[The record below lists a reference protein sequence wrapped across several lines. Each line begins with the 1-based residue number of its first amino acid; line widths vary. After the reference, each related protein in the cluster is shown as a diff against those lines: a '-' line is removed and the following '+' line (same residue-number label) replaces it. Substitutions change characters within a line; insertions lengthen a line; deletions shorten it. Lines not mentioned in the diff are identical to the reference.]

1 MRLTL
6 TQFVTLDG
14 VYQAPG
20 GPTED
25 TTGGFRHGGWLV
37 PFFDENL
44 GRYMSGVFEEVEA
57 FVLGRKTY
65 EIFAAS
71 WPKATDPGDPIAS
84 RLNALPKYVA
94 SRSLSH
100 ADWHNSTVLGG
111 DVAAEVARLKEQPG
125 RELQLHG
132 SGTLAQALFDAGL
145 IDSIRL
151 IVFPV
156 VLGSG
161 RRLFAEGR
169 TPSSFRLAEVESTPT
184 GVTMQTLEL
193 AGPPGYGEIEIE

>member
-25 TTGGFRHGGWLV
+25 TSGGFRHGGWLV